1 MLIALYWQRR
11 IRKGRS
17 ENGNQLVVLDDPSFF
32 VGEMDG
38 FVTLEV
44 LEDYDLEGNRNWCR
58 WTSSEEENER
68 TVAAEG
74 ELLRVL

>member
-1 MLIALYWQRR
+1 
-11 IRKGRS
+11 
-17 ENGNQLVVLDDPSFF
+17 
-32 VGEMDG
+32 MDG

>member
-1 MLIALYWQRR
+1 
-11 IRKGRS
+11 
-17 ENGNQLVVLDDPSFF
+17 
-32 VGEMDG
+32 MDG
-38 FVTLEV
+38 FVSLEV

-58 WTSSEEENER
+58 WTSSQEENER